1 MGGALIPSTL
11 TDRSIPICFNISL
24 QLLHFSQA
32 ADSSEHCQVSCL
44 SHGIG
49 ALGSLWCDGRA
60 IWQFSLRHVA
70 CWLPMRLD
78 LVRFRPHI
86 RGRPR
91 GGQVSRRAQEYT
103 RCRCSCDVK
112 TDPVLTAPIN
122 CCLFLAPSTKHN
134 DTSHSAEPATCPY
147 PKSDESF
154 PHPFIYY
161 YYNYNHNNNNYYY
174 YYYYYYY

>member
-1 MGGALIPSTL
+1 MVEALIPSMVTY
-11 TDRSIPICFNISL
+11 RPIPICLNISL
-24 QLLHFSQA
+24 QLLRFSQA
-32 ADSSEHCQVSCL
+32 ADSSEHCEVSCL

-60 IWQFSLRHVA
+60 IWHYSLRHVA

-86 RGRPR
+86 RGRP

-103 RCRCSCDVK
+103 GCRCICDVK
-112 TDPVLTAPIN
+112 TVPVLTAPIN
-122 CCLFLAPSTKHN
+122 CYLILAPSTKHN

-147 PKSDESF
+147 PKPDESF
-154 PHPFIYY
+154 PYTLILFI
-161 YYNYNHNNNNYYY
+161 
-174 YYYYYYY
+174 